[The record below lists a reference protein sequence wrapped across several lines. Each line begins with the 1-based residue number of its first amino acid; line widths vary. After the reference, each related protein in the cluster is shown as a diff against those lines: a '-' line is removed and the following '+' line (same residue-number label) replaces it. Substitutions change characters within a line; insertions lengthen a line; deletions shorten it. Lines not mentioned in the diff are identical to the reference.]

1 MTTTLSDQFS
11 EVFVGD
17 QNLNTTVLNCLT
29 DPGLDAPGQ
38 VQAYIV
44 SVFNAFLSKVSK
56 FYY

>member
-11 EVFVGD
+11 KVFVGD
-17 QNLNTTVLNCLT
+17 QKLEPNVLNCLT

-44 SVFNAFLSKVSK
+44 SVFNAFLSKVSQ